1 MVTVDRS
8 ELTAALGLAIV
19 RERLAQPRWIPP
31 PVSVPKAIKSGA
43 EIATTKAM
51 IEAEI
56 GRHKSFKEEF
66 RKAIT
71 EAEHQV
77 EKAYDEYER
86 NPTKPNLESHRIA
99 SADLRTLQFQEAQH
113 ERSLREWEAEER
125 ALESKDVPAYRWQPG
140 STLQLEPHE
149 VREFIF
155 GPQPKRTP
163 PPTSLFQWLKKTF
176 TGEQGKAAPARTV
189 APTAAM
195 PTTMTRTA
203 ALPSAT
209 LAPAIAIP
217 AAVQAAAPVA
227 RRPGV
232 PTSDW
237 SQRAVPISAAA
248 QRQATAY
255 HPPKMPRL
263 PIGPGGGGGTAYR
276 GPTG

>member
-1 MVTVDRS
+1 VTVDRS
-8 ELTAALGLAIV
+8 ELAAALGLAIV

-31 PVSVPKAIKSGA
+31 PVSVPKAIKSGV
-43 EIATTKAM
+43 EMTTTKAM
-51 IEAEI
+51 VEAEI
-56 GRHKSFKEEF
+56 REYRHMKSGNQ
-66 RKAIT
+66 KAIA
-71 EAEHQV
+71 EAEHKV
-77 EKAYDEYER
+77 EQAYDEYER

-99 SADLRTLQFQEAQH
+99 LADLNTLKFLDAGN

-140 STLQLEPHE
+140 STLELEPHE

-155 GPQPKRTP
+155 GPQPQRP
-163 PPTSLFQWLKKTF
+163 PPPSIFQRLKKTF
-176 TGEQGKAAPARTV
+176 TGEQGKAAPARVV

-217 AAVQAAAPVA
+217 AAVQTAAPVA
-227 RRPGV
+227 RRPGG
-232 PTSDW
+232 PTFDW
-237 SQRAVPISAAA
+237 SQRAAPISAAA